1 MKCNVALW
9 DRILRFFIGVG
20 LAAYLIAGGPI
31 WVAGGIYFL
40 FTSAWGF
47 CPLYATFKIQ
57 TLREEKRP
65 PRINPFE
72 EQSQ

>member
-9 DRILRFFIGVG
+9 DRILRFLFGVG
-20 LAAYLIAGGPI
+20 FTAYLLAGGPI
-31 WVAGGIYFL
+31 WALGGVYLL
-40 FTSAWGF
+40 FTAAWGF
-47 CPLYATFKIQ
+47 CPLYATLKIR

-72 EQSQ
+72 EQS

>member
-9 DRILRFFIGVG
+9 DRILRFLLGVG
-20 LAAYLIAGGPI
+20 LTAYLIAGGPI
-31 WVAGGIYFL
+31 WAFLGLYLL
-40 FTSAWGF
+40 FTAGWGL
-47 CPLYATFKIQ
+47 CPIYGTLKIR

-72 EQSQ
+72 EQS